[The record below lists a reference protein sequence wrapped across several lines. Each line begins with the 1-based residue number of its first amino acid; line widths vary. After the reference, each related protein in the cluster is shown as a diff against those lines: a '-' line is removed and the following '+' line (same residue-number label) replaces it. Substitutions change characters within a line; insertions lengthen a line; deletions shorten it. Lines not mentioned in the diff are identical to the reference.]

1 MLEVFSFR
9 VTVVMATTS
18 DPLIL
23 SQVILTSTSVV
34 TAVSTVTEQVSS
46 WDVPA
51 VSGDVG
57 VVRITIGGGT
67 VETTHELNKAQHN
80 TQHDT
85 LTLYTNRD

>member
-1 MLEVFSFR
+1 MV
-9 VTVVMATTS
+9 TTS

-23 SQVILTSTSVV
+23 SKVTLTLTSVV

-57 VVRITIGGGT
+57 VVRITVGGGT
-67 VETTHELNKAQHN
+67 VETTHELKHN
-80 TQHDT
+80 TQYDT